1 MVTMRNEIAMKQVKV
16 MTTLGIE
23 YEENAQ
29 DRFNLA
35 DAIMAKDLVLL
46 MNVLAAQ
53 RMSKKSTRR
62 AA

>member
-1 MVTMRNEIAMKQVKV
+1 MVTMRNEIALKQVKV
-16 MTTLGIE
+16 MTSLGIE
-23 YEENAQ
+23 YEERAQ

-35 DAIMAKDLVLL
+35 DAIMARDLALL
-46 MNVLAAQ
+46 INVLAAQ